1 MASFVPKLRIAL
13 CQLNVGVD
21 KSLNISR
28 ASAALA
34 TAAWEKKSNLVVLP
48 ECWNCP
54 YSTSVFAE
62 YAEYVPKIGEIP
74 DMTTSKTV
82 CMSCFNVSI
91 YMCVVTNFYNYI
103 YILRRPVVGY
113 VM

>member
-1 MASFVPKLRIAL
+1 MASMVPKLRIAL
-13 CQLNVGVD
+13 CQMSVGID

-34 TAAWEKKSNLVVLP
+34 SAAEKSNFVVLP

-62 YAEYVPKIGEIP
+62 YAEYIPKVGEIP
-74 DMTTSKTV
+74 DAITSK
-82 CMSCFNVSI
+82 
-91 YMCVVTNFYNYI
+91 YQ
-103 YILRRPVVGY
+103 LRFVQCIGPIER
-113 VM
+113 